1 MLTYDDV
8 EVPAG
13 RLCDR
18 LRSEQGKA
26 FTDDRSIEALGR

>member
-18 LRSEQGKA
+18 LRSEQEEA
-26 FTDDRSIEALGR
+26 FADERSVEALGL